1 MVECTI
7 FLSSD
12 IKAWSYSRELKKS
25 PTSDNSYLRTL
36 SLDAELEYQGF
47 IDRQGFHCLIVCSTD
62 TPTVPAEVIG
72 CLELNKKMV
81 EENLPANASLE
92 ITVSEE
98 EFSDLKDCL
107 MHTID
112 KKHTQVR
119 VNMVLQGVQKE
130 PTTKCGGEWHVND
143 EIKHVEG
150 RSLKIKGFSWAL
162 HCREH

>member
-12 IKAWSYSRELKKS
+12 IRAWSYSREIRKS
-25 PTSDNSYLRTL
+25 TATDNSYIRTL

-47 IDRQGFHCLIVCSTD
+47 IDRQGFHILIICNTD
-62 TPTVPAEVIG
+62 PPTVTAELIG
-72 CLELNKKMV
+72 SLELNEKMA

-107 MHTID
+107 MHTIN

-119 VNMVLQGVQKE
+119 VNMVLEGVQKE

-143 EIKHVEG
+143 EIKRVDG
-150 RSLKIKGFSWAL
+150 RALEITGFSWAL
-162 HCREH
+162 HCLEH